1 MSIFGNRVPRVE
13 DPKLLTVGGT
23 YVADLRIPELDGA
36 AYVTYVRST
45 IAHARLTSI
54 DVSEAR
60 TAPGVLGVFTG
71 ADIDLADLPPGTP
84 MFNAAMT
91 RPYLARDKVRYV
103 GEPVAAIVTER
114 PEQGPDAA
122 ELVWPD
128 YDPLPAVVDP
138 HGRPVPTRW
147 CCTRRPA
154 PTRCVDLAF
163 GRTDDFFD
171 GCEVVVTQ
179 DVVNQRVAAVPLEVP
194 RRRRPRGSTA
204 GSCSGRARSTPTAP
218 ATRSA
223 AAYGLDAGA
232 GARDRP
238 RRRRRV
244 RRQDRR
250 LPRGAAPRVAEPAG
264 RPAGAVGRDPQREHG
279 RPRPRARPAPDDRD
293 RRPARRHRRGLPP
306 HRAPGVRRLR
316 RDGRDPPVPHP
327 DDGAGHLR
335 DPEGGVQQ
343 PGRSPP
349 TPRPPSPTAAPAG
362 PRPPRPSSGPWTSSP
377 PRSAWTRPRCGA

>member
-45 IAHARLTSI
+45 IAHAHLTSI

-91 RPYLARDKVRYV
+91 RPFLARDRVRYV

-138 HGRPVPTRW
+138 AGGA
-147 CCTRRPA
+147 A
-154 PTRCVDLAF
+154 PTRCVLH
-163 GRTDDFFD
+163 
-171 GCEVVVTQ
+171 E
-179 DVVNQRVAAVPLEVP
+179 AAGTNTV
-194 RRRRPRGSTA
+194 RRP
-204 GSCSGRARSTPTAP
+204 
-218 ATRSA
+218 
-223 AAYGLDAGA
+223 GL
-232 GARDRP
+232 RP
-238 RRRRRV
+238 
-244 RRQDRR
+244 
-250 LPRGAAPRVAEPAG
+250 
-264 RPAGAVGRDPQREHG
+264 H
-279 RPRPRARPAPDDRD
+279 
-293 RRPARRHRRGLPP
+293 RRPL
-306 HRAPGVRRLR
+306 RRLR
-316 RDGRDPPVPHP
+316 GRRH
-327 DDGAGHLR
+327 AR
-335 DPEGGVQQ
+335 
-343 PGRSPP
+343 
-349 TPRPPSPTAAPAG
+349 T
-362 PRPPRPSSGPWTSSP
+362 W
-377 PRSAWTRPRCGA
+377 